1 MKYIIDIP
9 KEYESDWVN
18 KSSRL
23 GFELCFPIN
32 ETATNKKYYIPT
44 GLKLEPYIEPDRKAI
59 EDEVWEFVREL
70 IHCNNGKGMT
80 DDELQSC
87 FGYDL
92 YSQVFKQLSYQD
104 VKAKYDEWKSQKEEL
119 HIGDEVIYNGD
130 RVVVTDIFLQDITR
144 LWIEGVTSSGKTVEA
159 LESDIK
165 KTGRHFAEIEE
176 LLKKLG
182 GE

>member
-1 MKYIIDIP
+1 MKYIIELEDEPMIANSFNQEVDELW
-9 KEYESDWVN
+9 KA
-18 KSSRL
+18 K
-23 GFELCFPIN
+23 GFNSLVFDKYGLYKLTPYTEL
-32 ETATNKKYYIPT
+32 
-44 GLKLEPYIEPDRKAI
+44 DRKAI
-59 EDEVWEFVREL
+59 EDETWELAER
-70 IHCNNGKGMT
+70 IADMSY
-80 DDELQSC
+80 DDFISC
-87 FGYDL
+87 FEGETEEYVYGL
-92 YSQVFKQLSYQD
+92 PYHE
-104 VKAKYDEWKSQKEEL
+104 VKAKYDAWKKRKDE
-119 HIGDEVIYNGD
+119 IRVGDEVIYNGD

>member
-44 GLKLEPYIEPDRKAI
+44 GFKLEPYIEPDRKAI
-59 EDEVWEFVREL
+59 EDETWELAER
-70 IHCNNGKGMT
+70 IADMSY
-80 DDELQSC
+80 DDFISC
-87 FGYDL
+87 FEGETEEYVYGL
-92 YSQVFKQLSYQD
+92 PYHE
-104 VKAKYDEWKSQKEEL
+104 VKAKYEEWKKRKDE
-119 HIGDEVIYNGD
+119 IRVGDEVIYNGD

>member
-32 ETATNKKYYIPT
+32 ETATNKKYHIPT
-44 GLKLEPYIEPDRKAI
+44 GLKLEPYTEPDREAI
-59 EDEVWEFVREL
+59 ENEVWEFAKIFMDDMGVDDLEVV
-70 IHCNNGKGMT
+70 NGDTIKRYFAMT
-80 DDELQSC
+80 
-87 FGYDL
+87 
-92 YSQVFKQLSYQD
+92 YQEA
-104 VKAKYDEWKSQKEEL
+104 KSKYDAWKSQKEEL

-165 KTGRHFAEIEE
+165 KTGRHFDEIEE
-176 LLKKLG
+176 LLKKLV
-182 GE
+182 GEQE